1 MHIVNRFSVLLPI
14 GLGVCL
20 TGRQSVIFSNHRGDL
35 DWLIGLMVGRVVK
48 TVSLNMYRRPRRP

>member
-1 MHIVNRFSVLLPI
+1 MHIVNSFSVLLPI
-14 GLGVCL
+14 GLGVCCL

-48 TVSLNMYRRPRRP
+48 TVSLNMYRRP